1 MLRSL
6 LCIRSGNGVPKAPV
20 EAMDSVQALMAGRRV
35 KNEKLLAKLRED
47 ASWKQVL
54 DMCLDDARK
63 GRMRVAVL
71 ANQLNLSEILIS
83 PRFCV
88 SQGVCSV
95 HGARKRRLGSAM
107 RARQV

>member
-1 MLRSL
+1 M
-6 LCIRSGNGVPKAPV
+6 CIRSGNGVPKAPV
-20 EAMDSVQALMAGRRV
+20 EAMDSVQALMAGRKA

-47 ASWKQVL
+47 ASSKQVL

-71 ANQLNLSEILIS
+71 ASQLNLSEVLLS

-88 SQGVCSV
+88 SQGVCGV
-95 HGARKRRLGSAM
+95 HGACKRRLGSAM